1 MVVCRALA
9 QTLFGFSMCSLLGVL
24 TCSRVLLDVCE
35 KSGVVLLP
43 WGRRWKSTVGERL
56 CSECVFTVLHW
67 GTYA

>member
-24 TCSRVLLDVCE
+24 ACSRVLLNVCE
-35 KSGVVLLP
+35 QSVMGFVLLP

-56 CSECVFTVLHW
+56 CSECVFTVLH
-67 GTYA
+67 